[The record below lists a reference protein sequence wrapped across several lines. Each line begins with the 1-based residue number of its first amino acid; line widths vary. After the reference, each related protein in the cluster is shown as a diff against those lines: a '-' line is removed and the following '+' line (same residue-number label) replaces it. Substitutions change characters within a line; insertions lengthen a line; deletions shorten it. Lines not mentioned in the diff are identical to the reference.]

1 MIAAMATHE
10 TKHDP
15 TSISLNI
22 TDAGWSWINIVP
34 EPGAMPAAG
43 TLYYCID
50 IAIAV
55 AVARSSVAGRRDH
68 RDTVGVAIN

>member
-34 EPGAMPAAG
+34 EPGARPE
-43 TLYYCID
+43 
-50 IAIAV
+50 AV